1 MSGKG
6 SKRRKGEKIRKYREN
21 FDQINWKK
29 PKLTK
34 EQMAELLLEVKNCSE
49 HFGNNHDC

>member
-6 SKRRKGEKIRKYREN
+6 SKRRKGEKLKEYRDN
-21 FDQINWKK
+21 YDQIDWRRP

-34 EQMAELLLEVKNCSE
+34 EQMAELLTEVKKWQVLAEDKS
-49 HFGNNHDC
+49 